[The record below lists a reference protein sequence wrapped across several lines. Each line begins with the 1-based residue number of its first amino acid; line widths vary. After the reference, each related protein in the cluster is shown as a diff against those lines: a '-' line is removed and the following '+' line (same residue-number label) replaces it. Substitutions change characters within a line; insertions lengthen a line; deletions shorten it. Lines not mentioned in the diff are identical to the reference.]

1 MKTYTAT
8 SPRTFIGG
16 VGTAYDIYDGI
27 KEAARALSDSNG
39 DEFTSTY
46 AKTSYVIATYLP
58 LAGGTLTGDIYF
70 ADGKSI
76 YFKDKN
82 GNVISTANKN
92 GFAVAD
98 EQGTY
103 ETVYGFGKINS
114 RGVDFIFPT
123 TAGTLATQEWSKA
136 ITDYIQTEIDNINLT
151 SAYSEEQRAKAAE
164 QALQASIDTVN
175 ATQNVVDIVGT
186 KALLDSYDTA
196 NLHTNDKIE
205 VLSDET
211 KSGANSIYSWN
222 GISWDFIGQKD
233 PYYNKSEADAK
244 FAKKAVD
251 YVVSIPA
258 ASWAAEPST
267 DYPDMVVYLVST
279 AAVPC
284 TSKTDLI
291 YDAVDDLTAGTFG
304 SDAVANFGIRAKTTD
319 LGLKF
324 YAKYG
329 KPDVDVSFD
338 VCVIKEDE

>member
-1 MKTYTAT
+1 M
-8 SPRTFIGG
+8 
-16 VGTAYDIYDGI
+16 
-27 KEAARALSDSNG
+27 
-39 DEFTSTY
+39 
-46 AKTSYVIATYLP
+46 
-58 LAGGTLTGDIYF
+58 
-70 ADGKSI
+70 
-76 YFKDKN
+76 
-82 GNVISTANKN
+82 ISTANKN

-258 ASWAAEPST
+258 ASWEEGEKQCKT
-267 DYPDMVVYLVST
+267 IRT
-279 AAVPC
+279 AGLSSPIS
-284 TSKTDLI
+284 TSKSPTSPKKPI
-291 YDAVDDLTAGTFG
+291 A
-304 SDAVANFGIRAKTTD
+304 AKTKSELPKGTIRKIRW
-319 LGLKF
+319 LYLRTF
-324 YAKYG
+324 LVQSVALIAALRPFPVPAYLSCSPYANATSVTCGY
-329 KPDVDVSFD
+329 
-338 VCVIKEDE
+338 